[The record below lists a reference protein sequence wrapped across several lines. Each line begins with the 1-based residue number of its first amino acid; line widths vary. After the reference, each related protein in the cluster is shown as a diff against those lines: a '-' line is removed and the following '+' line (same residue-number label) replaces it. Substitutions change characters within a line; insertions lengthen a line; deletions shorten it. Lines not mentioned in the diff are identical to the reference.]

1 MVGDVLI
8 AEEFPGLLWHVR
20 WTGTAF
26 QVTVLFQVPQ
36 WEHVTFST
44 AGIEEIP
51 PITNKCP
58 LTQGF
63 WKNHPDDWPVTSL
76 TLGKQTYSQMELLA
90 LLQSPVK
97 GDASLI
103 LAHQLIAAKLNIA
116 NGSDPTPVSA
126 TLTDADNLL
135 SAFPGKLPYKVKPSS
150 ASGQAMVNDADVLD
164 SYNNG
169 ELKPDCEP

>member
-1 MVGDVLI
+1 MGARYVLHRGYRGNSPDHQQVP
-8 AEEFPGLLWHVR
+8 ADPGLL
-20 WTGTAF
+20 
-26 QVTVLFQVPQ
+26 
-36 WEHVTFST
+36 
-44 AGIEEIP
+44 EES
-51 PITNKCP
+51 
-58 LTQGF
+58 
-63 WKNHPDDWPVTSL
+63 PDDWSVTSL
-76 TLGKQTYSQMELLA
+76 TLGNQTYSQMELLA